1 MQLFAKIPDI
11 DFMSGRRVAMF
22 FSCALIVF
30 SLGSVAIRGLNL
42 GVDFTGGVLLEVGYA
57 GAANLTDVRNALT
70 DAGYDIALVQNFG
83 SANDVLIRLPPPR
96 EGAEDGAAAVRDRV
110 LGTLQEYDASV
121 LLRRIEFVGPQVGE
135 ELTEQGGLAM
145 LFALIL
151 IFGYVMLR
159 FNRKF
164 AAGTITALVHDVIVV
179 IGVFSVFRL
188 SFDLSV
194 LAALLATIG
203 YSLNDTIVVF
213 DRIRENFRTIRRSTA
228 EKIVNISINQMLA
241 RTLIT
246 SFTTLLVLCTLYMW
260 GGQAVSGFAAALI
273 VGVVVGTYSSIY
285 VACTVALALKVSP
298 TDLLPPKREAIDD
311 MP

>member
-11 DFMSGRRVAMF
+11 DFMSGRRIAMF
-22 FSCALIVF
+22 LSCVLIFF
-30 SLGSVAIRGLNL
+30 SLGSVGTRGLNL
-42 GVDFTGGVLLEVGYA
+42 GVDFTGGMLLEVGYS
-57 GAANLTDVRNALT
+57 GAANLTDVRNALA

-83 SANDVLIRLPPPR
+83 SANDVLIRLPPSGEE
-96 EGAEDGAAAVRDRV
+96 EGAVVRDRV
-110 LGTLQEYDASV
+110 LDTLREYDSSV

-151 IFGYVMLR
+151 IFAYVMLR

-179 IGVFSVFRL
+179 IGVFSFFGL
-188 SFDLSV
+188 NFDLSV

-213 DRIRENFRTIRRSTA
+213 DRIRENFRIIRRGTA
-228 EKIVNISINQMLA
+228 ESIVNTSINQMLA

-246 SFTTLLVLCTLYMW
+246 SFTTLLVLSALYIW
-260 GGQAVSGFAAALI
+260 GGQAVNGFAEALI
-273 VGVVVGTYSSIY
+273 VGVIVGTYSSIY

-298 TDLLPPKREAIDD
+298 ADLLPPKRQEIDD

>member
-1 MQLFAKIPDI
+1 MQLFAKVPDI
-11 DFMSGRRVAMF
+11 DFMSGRRIAMF
-22 FSCALIVF
+22 FSCALIFF
-30 SLGSVAIRGLNL
+30 SLGSVGTRGLNL
-42 GVDFTGGVLLEVGYA
+42 GVDFTGGVLLEVGYS

-70 DAGYDIALVQNFG
+70 DAGYDTALVQNFG
-83 SANDVLIRLPPPR
+83 SANDVLIRLPPSG
-96 EGAEDGAAAVRDRV
+96 EEEAAVVRDRV
-110 LGTLQEYDASV
+110 LDTLREYDSSV

-135 ELTEQGGLAM
+135 ELTEDGGLAM

-151 IFGYVMLR
+151 IFAYVMLR

-179 IGVFSVFRL
+179 IGVFSFFGL
-188 SFDLSV
+188 NFDLSV

-213 DRIRENFRTIRRSTA
+213 DRIRENFRTIRRGTA
-228 EKIVNISINQMLA
+228 ESIINTSINQMLA

-246 SFTTLLVLCTLYMW
+246 SFTTLLVLSALYIW
-260 GGQAVSGFAAALI
+260 GGQAVNGFAEALI
-273 VGVVVGTYSSIY
+273 VGVIVGTYSSIY

-298 TDLLPPKREAIDD
+298 ADLLPPKRQEIDD

>member
-1 MQLFAKIPDI
+1 MQLFAKVPDF
-11 DFMSGRRVAMF
+11 DFMSRRRIAVIL
-22 FSCALIVF
+22 SCVIIFF
-30 SLGSVAIRGLNL
+30 SLGSVGIRGLNF
-42 GVDFTGGVLLEVGYA
+42 GVDFTGGVLLEVGYSD
-57 GAANLTDVRNALT
+57 AANLTDVRNALA
-70 DAGYDIALVQNFG
+70 DAGYDTALVQNFG
-83 SANDVLIRLPPPR
+83 SANDVLIRLPPSGDEE
-96 EGAEDGAAAVRDRV
+96 EGTVVRDRV
-110 LGTLQEYDASV
+110 LDTLREYDSSV

-151 IFGYVMLR
+151 IFAYVMLR

-179 IGVFSVFRL
+179 IGVFSFFEL

-213 DRIRENFRTIRRSTA
+213 DRIRENFRIVRRGTA
-228 EKIVNISINQMLA
+228 EKIVNASINQMLA

-246 SFTTLLVLCTLYMW
+246 SFTTLIVLSALYIW
-260 GGQAVSGFAAALI
+260 GGQAVNGFAGALMI
-273 VGVVVGTYSSIY
+273 GVIVGTYSSIY

-298 TDLLPPKREAIDD
+298 ADLLPAKRQEIDD

>member
-1 MQLFAKIPDI
+1 MQLFAKVPDF
-11 DFMSGRRVAMF
+11 DFMSGRRVAVLL
-22 FSCALIVF
+22 SCVIIFF
-30 SLGSVAIRGLNL
+30 SLGSVGTRGLNL
-42 GVDFTGGVLLEVGYA
+42 GVDFTGGVLLEVGYS
-57 GAANLTDVRNALT
+57 GAANLTDVRNALA
-70 DAGYDIALVQNFG
+70 DAGYDTALVQNFG
-83 SANDVLIRLPPPR
+83 SANDVLIRLPPSGDEE
-96 EGAEDGAAAVRDRV
+96 EGTVVRDRV
-110 LGTLQEYDASV
+110 LDTLREYDSSV

-151 IFGYVMLR
+151 IFAYVMLR

-179 IGVFSVFRL
+179 IGVFSFFEL

-213 DRIRENFRTIRRSTA
+213 DRIRENFRIVRRGTA
-228 EKIVNISINQMLA
+228 EKIVNASINQMLA

-246 SFTTLLVLCTLYMW
+246 SFTTLIVLSALYIW
-260 GGQAVSGFAAALI
+260 GGQAVNGFAGALMI
-273 VGVVVGTYSSIY
+273 GVIVGTYSSIY

-298 TDLLPPKREAIDD
+298 ADLLPAKRQEIDD

>member
-1 MQLFAKIPDI
+1 MQLFAKVPDF
-11 DFMSGRRVAMF
+11 DFMSRRRVAVIL
-22 FSCALIVF
+22 SCVIIFF
-30 SLGSVAIRGLNL
+30 SLGSVGIRGLNF
-42 GVDFTGGVLLEVGYA
+42 GVDFTGGVLLEVGYSD
-57 GAANLTDVRNALT
+57 AANLTDVRNALA
-70 DAGYDIALVQNFG
+70 DAGYDTALVQNFG
-83 SANDVLIRLPPPR
+83 SANDVLIRLPPSGDEE
-96 EGAEDGAAAVRDRV
+96 EGTVVRDRV
-110 LGTLQEYDASV
+110 LDTLREYDSSV

-151 IFGYVMLR
+151 IFAYVMLR

-179 IGVFSVFRL
+179 IGVFSFFEL

-213 DRIRENFRTIRRSTA
+213 DRIRENFRIIRRGTA
-228 EKIVNISINQMLA
+228 ERIINVSINQMLA

-246 SFTTLLVLCTLYMW
+246 SFTTLLVLSALYIW
-260 GGQAVSGFAAALI
+260 GGQAVNGFAEALM
-273 VGVVVGTYSSIY
+273 VGVIVGTYSSIY
-285 VACTVALALKVSP
+285 VACTAALALKVSP
-298 TDLLPPKREAIDD
+298 ADLLPPKRQEIDD

>member
-1 MQLFAKIPDI
+1 MQLFAKVPDF
-11 DFMSGRRVAMF
+11 DFMSRRRVAVIL
-22 FSCALIVF
+22 SCVIIFF
-30 SLGSVAIRGLNL
+30 SLGSVGIRGLNF
-42 GVDFTGGVLLEVGYA
+42 GVDFTGGVLLEVGYSD
-57 GAANLTDVRNALT
+57 AANLTDVRNALA
-70 DAGYDIALVQNFG
+70 DAGYDTALVQNFG
-83 SANDVLIRLPPPR
+83 SANDVLIRLPPSGDEE
-96 EGAEDGAAAVRDRV
+96 EGTVVRDRV
-110 LGTLQEYDASV
+110 LDTLREYDSSV

-151 IFGYVMLR
+151 IFAYVMLR

-179 IGVFSVFRL
+179 IGVFSFFEL

-213 DRIRENFRTIRRSTA
+213 DRIRENFRIIRRGTA
-228 EKIVNISINQMLA
+228 EKIINVSINQMLA

-246 SFTTLLVLCTLYMW
+246 SFTTLLVLSALYIW
-260 GGQAVSGFAAALI
+260 GGQAVNGFAEALM
-273 VGVVVGTYSSIY
+273 VGVIVGTYSSIY
-285 VACTVALALKVSP
+285 VACTAALALKVSP
-298 TDLLPPKREAIDD
+298 ADLLPPKRQEIDD

>member
-1 MQLFAKIPDI
+1 MQLFAKVPDF
-11 DFMSGRRVAMF
+11 DFMSRRRIAVIL
-22 FSCALIVF
+22 SCVIIFF
-30 SLGSVAIRGLNL
+30 SLGSVGIRGLNF
-42 GVDFTGGVLLEVGYA
+42 GVDFTGGVLLEVGYSD
-57 GAANLTDVRNALT
+57 AANLTDVRNALA
-70 DAGYDIALVQNFG
+70 DAGYDTALVQNFG
-83 SANDVLIRLPPPR
+83 SANDVLIRLPPSGDEE
-96 EGAEDGAAAVRDRV
+96 EGTVVRDRV
-110 LGTLQEYDASV
+110 LDTLREYDSSV

-151 IFGYVMLR
+151 IFAYVMLR

-179 IGVFSVFRL
+179 IGVFSFFEL

-213 DRIRENFRTIRRSTA
+213 DRIRENFRIIRRGTA
-228 EKIVNISINQMLA
+228 ERIINVSINQMLA

-246 SFTTLLVLCTLYMW
+246 SFTTLLVLSALYIW
-260 GGQAVSGFAAALI
+260 GGQAVNGFAEALM
-273 VGVVVGTYSSIY
+273 VGVIVGTYSSIY
-285 VACTVALALKVSP
+285 VACTAALALKVSP
-298 TDLLPPKREAIDD
+298 ADLLPPKRQEIDD

>member
-11 DFMSGRRVAMF
+11 DFMSRRRIAIF
-22 FSCALIVF
+22 LSCVLIF
-30 SLGSVAIRGLNL
+30 CALGSVGTRGLNL
-42 GVDFTGGVLLEVGYA
+42 GVDFTGGMLLEVGYS
-57 GAANLTDVRNALT
+57 GAANLTDVRNALA

-83 SANDVLIRLPPPR
+83 SANDVLIRLPPSG
-96 EGAEDGAAAVRDRV
+96 EEEAAVVRDRV
-110 LGTLQEYDASV
+110 LDTLREYDSSV

-151 IFGYVMLR
+151 IFAYVMLR

-179 IGVFSVFRL
+179 IGVFSFFGL

-213 DRIRENFRTIRRSTA
+213 DRIRENFRVIRRGTA
-228 EKIVNISINQMLA
+228 ESIVNISVNQMLA

-246 SFTTLLVLCTLYMW
+246 SFTTLLVLSALYIW
-260 GGQAVSGFAAALI
+260 GGQAVNGFAEALI
-273 VGVVVGTYSSIY
+273 VGVIVGTYSSIY

-298 TDLLPPKREAIDD
+298 ADLLPPKRQEIDD

>member
-1 MQLFAKIPDI
+1 MQLFAKVPDI
-11 DFMSGRRVAMF
+11 DFMSGRRIAMF
-22 FSCALIVF
+22 LSCVLIFF
-30 SLGSVAIRGLNL
+30 SLGSVGTRGLNL
-42 GVDFTGGVLLEVGYA
+42 GVDFTGGMLLEVGYS

-70 DAGYDIALVQNFG
+70 DAGYDTALVQNFG
-83 SANDVLIRLPPPR
+83 SANDVLIRLPPSG
-96 EGAEDGAAAVRDRV
+96 EEEAAVVRDRV
-110 LGTLQEYDASV
+110 LDTLREYDSSV

-151 IFGYVMLR
+151 IFAYVMLR

-179 IGVFSVFRL
+179 IGVFSFFGL
-188 SFDLSV
+188 NFDLSV

-213 DRIRENFRTIRRSTA
+213 DRIRENFRVIRRGTA
-228 EKIVNISINQMLA
+228 ESIVNISVNQMLA

-246 SFTTLLVLCTLYMW
+246 SFTTLLVLSALYIW
-260 GGQAVSGFAAALI
+260 GGQAVNGFAEALI
-273 VGVVVGTYSSIY
+273 VGVIVGTYSSIY

-298 TDLLPPKREAIDD
+298 ADLLPPKRQEIDD

>member
-1 MQLFAKIPDI
+1 MQLFAKVPDF
-11 DFMSGRRVAMF
+11 DFMSRRRVAVIL
-22 FSCALIVF
+22 SCVIIFF
-30 SLGSVAIRGLNL
+30 SLGSVGIRGLNF
-42 GVDFTGGVLLEVGYA
+42 GVDFTGGVLLEVGYSD
-57 GAANLTDVRNALT
+57 AANLTDVRNALA
-70 DAGYDIALVQNFG
+70 DAGYDTALVQNFG
-83 SANDVLIRLPPPR
+83 SANDVLIRLPPSGDEE
-96 EGAEDGAAAVRDRV
+96 EGTVVRDRV
-110 LGTLQEYDASV
+110 LDTLREYDSSV

-151 IFGYVMLR
+151 IFAYVMLR

-179 IGVFSVFRL
+179 IGVFSFFEL

-213 DRIRENFRTIRRSTA
+213 DRIRENFRIIRRGTA
-228 EKIVNISINQMLA
+228 EKIINVSINQMLA

-246 SFTTLLVLCTLYMW
+246 SFTTLLVLSALYIW
-260 GGQAVSGFAAALI
+260 GGQAVNGFAEALI
-273 VGVVVGTYSSIY
+273 VGVIVGTYSSIY
-285 VACTVALALKVSP
+285 VACTAALALKVSP
-298 TDLLPPKREAIDD
+298 ADLLPPKRQEIDD

>member
-1 MQLFAKIPDI
+1 MQLFAKVPDI
-11 DFMSGRRVAMF
+11 DFMSGRRIAMF
-22 FSCALIVF
+22 LSCVLIFF
-30 SLGSVAIRGLNL
+30 SLGSVGTRGLNL
-42 GVDFTGGVLLEVGYA
+42 GVDFTGGVLLEVGYS

-70 DAGYDIALVQNFG
+70 DAGYDTALVQNFG
-83 SANDVLIRLPPPR
+83 SANDVLIRLPPSG
-96 EGAEDGAAAVRDRV
+96 EEEAAVVRDRV
-110 LGTLQEYDASV
+110 LDTLREYDSSV

-135 ELTEQGGLAM
+135 ELTEDGGLAM

-151 IFGYVMLR
+151 IFAYVMLR

-179 IGVFSVFRL
+179 IGVFSFFGL
-188 SFDLSV
+188 NFDLSV

-213 DRIRENFRTIRRSTA
+213 DRIRENFRVIRRGTA
-228 EKIVNISINQMLA
+228 ESIVNISVNQMLA

-246 SFTTLLVLCTLYMW
+246 SFTTLLVLSALYIW
-260 GGQAVSGFAAALI
+260 GGQAVNGFAEALI
-273 VGVVVGTYSSIY
+273 VGVIVGTYSSIY

-298 TDLLPPKREAIDD
+298 ADLLPPKRQEIDD

>member
-1 MQLFAKIPDI
+1 MQLFARVPDF
-11 DFMSGRRVAMF
+11 DFMSGRRIAVF
-22 FSCALIVF
+22 FSCVIIFF
-30 SLGSVAIRGLNL
+30 SLGSIGTRGLNF
-42 GVDFTGGVLLEVGYA
+42 GVDFTGGVLLEVGYS
-57 GAANLTDVRNALT
+57 GAANLTDMRNALA
-70 DAGYDIALVQNFG
+70 DVGYGTALVQNFG
-83 SANDVLIRLPPPR
+83 SANDVLIRLPPSGDEE
-96 EGAEDGAAAVRDRV
+96 EGTVVRDRV
-110 LGTLQEYDASV
+110 LDTLREYDSSV

-151 IFGYVMLR
+151 IFAYVMLR

-164 AAGTITALVHDVIVV
+164 AAGTIAALVHDVIVV
-179 IGVFSVFRL
+179 IGVFSFFGL

-213 DRIRENFRTIRRSTA
+213 DRIRENFRVIRRGTA
-228 EKIVNISINQMLA
+228 ERIVNVSINQMLA

-246 SFTTLLVLCTLYMW
+246 SFTTLLVLSALYVW
-260 GGQAVSGFAAALI
+260 GGQAVNGFAEALM
-273 VGVVVGTYSSIY
+273 VGVIVGTYSSIY
-285 VACTVALALKVSP
+285 VACTAALALKISP
-298 TDLLPPKREAIDD
+298 ADLLPPKRQEIDD